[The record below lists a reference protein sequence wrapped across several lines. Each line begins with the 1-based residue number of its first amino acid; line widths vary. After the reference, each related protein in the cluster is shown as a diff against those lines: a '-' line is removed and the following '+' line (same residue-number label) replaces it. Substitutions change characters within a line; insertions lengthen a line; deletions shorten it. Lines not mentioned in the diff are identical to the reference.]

1 MLKSCYRTND
11 YQYEVEFLNQ
21 QDKVESLIVA
31 YLISSMKKDDDAHKT
46 HTQAEARNRVL
57 VVSLQTGLVPLLRFL
72 LSADGLEVVTA
83 QEPRDVL
90 EKLGS
95 TGAKILL
102 LDLHLPT
109 ANAMRL
115 LETIRVS
122 CPQVFVITMAE
133 SACRELAV
141 DVVSRP
147 ESAQRRTVSSLTPN
161 SSAACLMR
169 YVVTA
174 GP

>member
-1 MLKSCYRTND
+1 
-11 YQYEVEFLNQ
+11 
-21 QDKVESLIVA
+21 
-31 YLISSMKKDDDAHKT
+31 MKKDDDAHKT

-141 DVVSRP
+141 ESIGVGANGFLLEPLDFRILRSLLYRRIGETFANETPQPLIKLREQVSCR
-147 ESAQRRTVSSLTPN
+147 
-161 SSAACLMR
+161 
-169 YVVTA
+169 
-174 GP
+174 